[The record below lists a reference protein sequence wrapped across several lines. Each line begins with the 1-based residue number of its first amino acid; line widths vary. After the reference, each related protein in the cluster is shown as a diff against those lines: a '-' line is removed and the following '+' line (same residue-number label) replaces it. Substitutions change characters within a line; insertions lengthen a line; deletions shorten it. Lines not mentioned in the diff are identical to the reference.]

1 MTHKHDAVITHLD
14 PDILKCKIKQA
25 FTTNKASRGDGV
37 SVELFQIL
45 KYVAL
50 KMRADS
56 ICQLIWKTQ
65 QWPQGWKRSV
75 FIPITKK
82 GNDKECSN
90 YCTIALISHTH

>member
-45 KYVAL
+45 KDDAI
-50 KMRADS
+50 KMLHS
-56 ICQLIWKTQ
+56 
-65 QWPQGWKRSV
+65 
-75 FIPITKK
+75 
-82 GNDKECSN
+82 
-90 YCTIALISHTH
+90 